1 MIAYRLAVF
10 GIVVIAAAC
19 GAHRSAPPVAGPS
32 RDSAPASPAPV
43 PLDVPGEETRETRLG
58 RRRDAILAAPPCT
71 PPPPV
76 DTVGWRPAV
85 INGRQLPFRLPP
97 EFQPDPTAEF
107 YHGGARWRAGTR
119 TFLLQNGWWGVDS
132 PSACRA
138 VLPAGEFIV
147 EQSDA
152 EGQRLLTAFPA
163 DTVWRPSLLVGGRA
177 TTQAELAVLWTI
189 LHSLPPVSSLGSRT
203 ARVPEP
209 DPWGDCIAAA
219 PGFLHCQV
227 AQHASSIS

>member
-1 MIAYRLAVF
+1 MIASRLAVLS
-10 GIVVIAAAC
+10 GLVIAASC
-19 GAHRSAPPVAGPS
+19 GVRPSAPSVA
-32 RDSAPASPAPV
+32 APKSDTAAPSPAPV

-71 PPPPV
+71 LPPPV
-76 DTVGWRPAV
+76 DTVGWKPAV
-85 INGRQLPFRLPP
+85 INDRQLPLRLPP
-97 EFQPDPTAEF
+97 EFQLDTTEEF
-107 YHGGARWRAGTR
+107 YHGGAQWRAGTR
-119 TFLLQNGWWGVDS
+119 TFFLQNGWWGVDS

-227 AQHASSIS
+227 AQHASSSS